1 MCIVCAYT
9 SLKDV
14 SHYYLSVQVIFLIGV
29 NKWIGGWFDGVSS
42 IQLMWM
48 FLFRKQTTA

>member
-1 MCIVCAYT
+1 MCVVCAYT
-9 SLKDV
+9 SLNDV
-14 SHYYLSVQVIFLIGV
+14 SHYDLSVEFMFLIGV
-29 NKWIGGWFDGVSS
+29 NKLIVAWLDGVSS